1 MGVLGEVEGMIGT
14 AQGTLEVAQEG
25 VDRAQLRQSDATLAP
40 AGDQALVLGAD
51 ALDGT
56 EAPQTV
62 GDHGGRRRD
71 RAGGE
76 DRHLLAVKGCWRKH
90 TNCGLPWGVV

>member
-14 AQGTLEVAQEG
+14 AQGTLEVAQER

-40 AGDQALVLGAD
+40 AGNQALVLGAD
-51 ALDGT
+51 ALDGP